1 MPLTILIPP
10 NLLLVDSSGR
20 PVEIFIEFLDKIGNS
35 KTFEANLLNSS
46 GCPVKSYWMS
56 SRNST
61 GCPLDQMIWAIIMR
75 ETQKCSLGTRGSK
88 IGKV

>member
-1 MPLTILIPP
+1 VPLTILIPP

-61 GCPLDQMIWAIIMR
+61 GCPLDQMIWAID
-75 ETQKCSLGTRGSK
+75 T
-88 IGKV
+88 